1 MSTLRVTAVIVSH
14 NGARWLPALLGA
26 LNASTRAPDCLVAVD
41 TASTDSSPELLQNHR
56 DIDVVVM
63 APPSTGFGA
72 AVALGLEQV
81 DRSRVASPFRSHM
94 ALPHHSQVASPG
106 GSSDDWVWLLHDDCA
121 PAPTALAELIGAV
134 EADPDIEL
142 TGPKIRAWPRAH
154 RLLEAGVSISG
165 SGRRMTGID
174 AGEYDQG
181 QHDEPRDVLAVS
193 SAGAFIRRDLWD
205 RLGGLDPYLPMFR
218 DDVDLGWRAARIG
231 ARVRTTPAATI
242 FHAEAASR
250 GVRQITAGARNP
262 HCADREAALITLL
275 ANSSA
280 LALPLRWVRLL
291 VGSLLRALG
300 FLVGKLPGVAWD
312 ELVAAGAALFRPA
325 RLFRVRRSRR
335 ALPQARSRVKQLRP
349 SWWAPYRDTAD
360 AVLVRI
366 VEGWQSLRVKGPDA
380 RAEAGRAVARRTTRA
395 TGIRAW
401 AGRHLV
407 VTMTALLV
415 VLSLV
420 ATRGLWGSGFLQ
432 GGALLPA
439 PNRASD
445 WWYLY
450 RADHHAVGGGSD
462 RPASPYVA
470 VLAGLGRV
478 AFGDAGLIVDVV
490 MLLAVPLSAMS
501 AYAAARHLVGSVA
514 ARVFMAVTYG
524 LLPAVTGAASAGRL
538 GTVVTT
544 ILLPWLLLA
553 AAPLIRPGAARWRS
567 VAATALML
575 SVMTSF
581 APVGWPLAAIAGLGM
596 VGYLLAHGRPRAAVQ
611 VIVTVALPAL
621 TLLPWSWNLLAHP
634 HAFVAEAGAF
644 DVGQQLSSPPGW
656 HWLLGRVDAPG
667 NAPLWIGIGTVLAA
681 LAALLR
687 SDRRGPVLAC
697 WATVAGGLIAVLL
710 LAQITVSSP
719 DDSTVVPWL
728 GVPVVVVAAALIVAA
743 GLAADGL
750 VEAVTAESFGWR
762 QLLAPVTVIVALS
775 TPVLGTL
782 WWGLTAPHGALHRA
796 PALDLP
802 AYVQDVIADDA
813 SALVLAS
820 SAKGVRYDLVT
831 GDGARLGDDSV
842 LSDSARQVSPLVADL
857 LTGQRRD
864 AADRLAERQIRY
876 VAVRRPVP
884 PAVVAQLDKVP
895 GLVRT
900 GSDVHG
906 LLIWQLSRSVKS
918 GEGSEFSTSRDHRL
932 IAQEVVLAVLVV
944 MMGPGLRRREGPG
957 AL

>member
-1 MSTLRVTAVIVSH
+1 MNH
-14 NGARWLPALLGA
+14 NGARWLPALLSA
-26 LNASTRAPDCLVAVD
+26 LDASTRAPDCLVAVD
-41 TASTDSSPELLQNHR
+41 TGSTDSSPELLQNCR

-63 APPSTGFGA
+63 APSSTGFGA

-81 DRSRVASPFRSHM
+81 GAPSRSRVASPYRSQM
-94 ALPHHSQVASPG
+94 ASPHHSQTASPD
-106 GSSDDWVWLLHDDCA
+106 GSSDEWVWLLHDDCA
-121 PAPTALAELIGAV
+121 PAPTALAELVAAV
-134 EADPDIEL
+134 EANPDIEL
-142 TGPKIRAWPRAH
+142 TGPKIRAWPRAQ
-154 RLLEAGVSISG
+154 RLLEVGVSISG
-165 SGRRMTGID
+165 SGRRMTGVD

-193 SAGAFIRRDLWD
+193 SAGAFIRRELWD
-205 RLGGLDPYLPMFR
+205 RLGGLDPRLPMFR

-250 GVRQITAGARNP
+250 GVRQIAGGGRNP
-262 HCADREAALITLL
+262 HRADREAALITLL

-280 LALPLRWVRLL
+280 LTLPMRWVRLL
-291 VGSLLRALG
+291 VGSLLRVLG

-312 ELVAAGAALFRPA
+312 ELVAAGAALFGPA

-335 ALPQARSRVKQLRP
+335 ALPQARSRVKELRP
-349 SWWAPYRDTAD
+349 SWWAPYRDTGD
-360 AVLVRI
+360 AVLVRA
-366 VEGWQSLRVKGPDA
+366 VEGWHSLRVKTAGA
-380 RAEAGRAVARRTTRA
+380 RTEAGRAVPRRTSRA
-395 TGIRAW
+395 TGVRAW
-401 AGRHLV
+401 AGRHPV
-407 VTMTALLV
+407 GTMTALLV
-415 VLSLV
+415 VLSFI

-450 RADHHAVGGGSD
+450 RADHHAVGGGSGH
-462 RPASPYVA
+462 PASPYVA
-470 VLAGLGRV
+470 MLAGLGSV
-478 AFGDAGLIVDVV
+478 AFGDARLIVDVV

-514 ARVFMAVTYG
+514 ARVFIAVTYG

-538 GTVVTT
+538 GTVATT

-553 AAPLIRPGAARWRS
+553 AVPLITGAARWRS
-567 VAATALML
+567 VAATALVL

-581 APVGWPLAAIAGLGM
+581 APLVWPLAAIAALG
-596 VGYLLAHGRPRAAVQ
+596 VDGYLMALGRRRAAVQ
-611 VIVTVALPAL
+611 VVITVALPAL

-634 HAFVAEAGAF
+634 QAFVAEAGAF
-644 DVGQQLSSPPGW
+644 DLGRQVSSPLGW

-667 NAPLWIGIGTVLAA
+667 DAPLWIGIGTVLAA

-687 SDRRGPVLAC
+687 SDRRRLVLVC
-697 WATVAGGLIAVLL
+697 WTTAAGGLIATLL
-710 LAQITVSSP
+710 LAHITVSSP
-719 DDSTVVPWL
+719 DDTTVVPWL

-775 TPVLGTL
+775 TPALGTL
-782 WWGLTAPHGALHRA
+782 WWGLTAPHGALHRG
-796 PALDLP
+796 PALNLP

-820 SAKGVRYDLVT
+820 SANGVRYDLVT

-842 LSDSARQVSPLVADL
+842 LTDSARQLSPLVADL
-857 LTGQRRD
+857 LTGQRAD

-884 PAVVAQLDKVP
+884 PAAVAQLDKAP

-906 LLIWQLSRSVKS
+906 LVIWQLSRSVKPS
-918 GEGSEFSTSRDHRL
+918 EASEFSTSRDHRL
-932 IAQEVVLAVLVV
+932 IAQGTVLAVLVV
-944 MMGPGLRRREGPG
+944 MMGPGLRRREGPE